1 MAGKRVKEEDKEI
14 QRVKV
19 RKKKNL
25 RNNHYLY
32 VYVLIMKIIPVKYKN
47 NIFLYVR

>member
-19 RKKKNL
+19 RKKKLEKQSLFVCVRTYNE
-25 RNNHYLY
+25 NNSSE
-32 VYVLIMKIIPVKYKN
+32 I
-47 NIFLYVR
+47 